1 MIILTRQRM
10 LCRVAFKYFD
20 QDSNG
25 DVTFDEFKRVFSAN
39 LGPDSLPFTFDSPW
53 VKLFLGRREGRH
65 VLGYKSVTLLNQV
78 ALPYSNISFYQ
89 QRVHSTHERPPRRAS
104 ATSICLL

>member
-1 MIILTRQRM
+1 MIFSIACQTLILLLILLHLRH
-10 LCRVAFKYFD
+10 RVAFKYFD

-65 VLGYKSVTLLNQV
+65 VLGYKSVFSLACSLNSLL
-78 ALPYSNISFYQ
+78 
-89 QRVHSTHERPPRRAS
+89 
-104 ATSICLL
+104 